1 MSSSAKQSAKLPFVV
16 WLLTLGTFLMGTTE
30 FIVAGILPEMAADL
44 GVSVSRGGLLIT
56 FFAIGMIVGAPAMA
70 IATLRL
76 PQRSTLVLALA
87 VFALGHVMAALSS
100 SFALVLVARVITAF
114 ATGTFWAVAGAVAV
128 AAVAPTARARASGMI
143 ISGIGLATVIGV
155 PLGSLV
161 GNHIGW
167 RGAFWA
173 LAVLA
178 GVVALI
184 IGRYIPAASHTDGAP
199 SVRSQFAALRSGR
212 FWLAWV
218 AGVLLL
224 GGVMAVYSYV
234 APLLT
239 DRSGVPTGAVSLIL
253 VGYGI
258 GALIGT
264 NIGGRLG
271 DRRPLA
277 SLIGAALLAFLA
289 LVLLQTP
296 LSTHPVATVVLLVLM
311 GLAGQ
316 SIPPVSTTLA
326 VRFASNAPTLA
337 YALSA
342 SAFNVGIAGGSLIAG
357 IALDSS
363 LGLTGPALVGMIMVG
378 LGLVPLLTL
387 AAIRATRT
395 DTPSAL
401 EPSRATETEKAT
413 V

>member
-1 MSSSAKQSAKLPFVV
+1 MSSSAKKSPKLPFVV

-30 FIVAGILPEMAADL
+30 FVVAGILPEMAADL

-56 FFAIGMIVGAPAMA
+56 FFAVGMIVGAPTMA

-76 PQRSTLVLALA
+76 PQRSTLVLALG
-87 VFALGHVMAALSS
+87 VFAVGHVIAAVSS

-128 AAVAPTARARASGMI
+128 AAVAPTARARASGLI
-143 ISGIGLATVIGV
+143 ISGIGLATVVGV

-161 GNHIGW
+161 GDHLGW

-178 GVVALI
+178 GVVALV
-184 IGRYIPAASHTDGAP
+184 IGRFVPAAAGSDGGAP
-199 SVRSQFAALRSGR
+199 CVRAQFGALRSGR
-212 FWLAWV
+212 FWLAWSV
-218 AGVLLL
+218 GVLLL
-224 GGVMAVYSYV
+224 GGVMAAYSYV

-239 DRSGVPTGAVSLIL
+239 DRAGVPAGAVSLIL

-264 NIGGRLG
+264 GIGGRLG

-277 SLIGAALLAFLA
+277 SLTGAALLALLTLA
-289 LVLLQTP
+289 LVATP
-296 LSTHPVATVVLLVLM
+296 LSANPVATVVLLVLM

-316 SIPPVSTTLA
+316 SVPPVSTTLA
-326 VRFASNAPTLA
+326 VRFASAAPTLA

-342 SAFNVGIAGGSLIAG
+342 SSFNLGIAVGSLVAG
-357 IALDSS
+357 VALDSS
-363 LGLTGPALVGMIMVG
+363 LGLTGPALVGVIMVA
-378 LGLVPLLTL
+378 LGLIPLLAL
-387 AAIRATRT
+387 SAIRATRT
-395 DTPSAL
+395 GMPSAL
-401 EPSRATETEKAT
+401 EESQTAETTAA
-413 V
+413 